1 MANLGETLKRYTVL
15 SRTDLLAKA
24 RRNAAQA
31 LSHLRRIKEGS
42 ENELLSAIIAT
53 ALGADGTLSEGEI
66 AFVGELFSLSSAER
80 LESLTARFENEK
92 MRAAID
98 RTVDSLDADGKRAV
112 CTLCLCI
119 LASDT
124 ELETEENEFLI
135 RLLQ

>member
-1 MANLGETLKRYTVL
+1 MANLGETLKQYTAL

-24 RRNAAQA
+24 RRTAAEA

-66 AFVGELFSLSSAER
+66 AFVGELFSLSSAGR

-98 RTVDSLDADGKRAV
+98 RTVDSLDVDGKRAV

>member
-1 MANLGETLKRYTVL
+1 MADFKETLKQYTAL

-24 RRNAAQA
+24 RRTAAEA
-31 LSHLRRIKEGS
+31 LLHLRKIKEGS

-66 AFVGELFSLSSAER
+66 AFVSELFSLSSAER
-80 LESLTARFENEK
+80 LESLTSRFENEK

-98 RTVDSLDADGKRAV
+98 RTVDSLDAGGKRAV